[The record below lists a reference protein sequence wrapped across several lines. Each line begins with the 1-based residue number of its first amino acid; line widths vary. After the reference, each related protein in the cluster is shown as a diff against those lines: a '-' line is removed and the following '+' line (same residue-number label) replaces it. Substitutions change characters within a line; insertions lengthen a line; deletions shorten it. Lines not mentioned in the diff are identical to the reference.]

1 MNEAKDRKRRVV
13 LSVMSPRS
21 ACTSSAPRPVVLSG
35 GASFERPL
43 SAFPSPAMTYRR
55 VVVLFALGFAIAFAG
70 CGSEGDSEAG
80 SSFDRARTW
89 IEQQSATIQ
98 NVGEMI
104 DAYERNDMQ
113 RAAAEMDS
121 LRGTI
126 NWDKL
131 GGPEMRDR
139 ILTIGTE
146 VYTALDRPEDAARLI
161 ESALPHLDGDLR
173 TRWDDLRSRLEDGTL
188 PGTLEPDPAGEPTPT
203 E

>member
-1 MNEAKDRKRRVV
+1 MIY
-13 LSVMSPRS
+13 RS
-21 ACTSSAPRPVVLSG
+21 
-35 GASFERPL
+35 F
-43 SAFPSPAMTYRR
+43 
-55 VVVLFALGFAIAFAG
+55 VVLFALGFAIAFAG

-126 NWDKL
+126 NWEKL

-161 ESALPHLDGDLR
+161 ENALPHLDGDLR

-188 PGTLEPDPAGEPTPT
+188 PGTLEPDPAGAPNPAE
-203 E
+203 